1 MTDVP
6 ATGLRSRHWLLV
18 LAAWQ
23 LFVWG
28 TRIRNVMGDESL
40 MGLEQVILVG
50 LSATFLAFGV
60 VALWVWRQLGRAPE
74 RRPDGASWLLAGA
87 AWTVVVW
94 LIRGGDILL
103 SDHGVG
109 FIVVHLVLGVVSI
122 ALALQA
128 VRVERGRSA
137 GPDEAPVSPSATSGS

>member
-1 MTDVP
+1 MPDAP

-40 MGLEQVILVG
+40 MGLDQVILVG

-74 RRPDGASWLLAGA
+74 TPPDGTFWLQAGA

-94 LIRGGDILL
+94 LVRGGDILV
-103 SDHGVG
+103 SDH
-109 FIVVHLVLGVVSI
+109 
-122 ALALQA
+122 
-128 VRVERGRSA
+128 
-137 GPDEAPVSPSATSGS
+137 